1 MKQAKKEPVS
11 KCSDWLDDVGIDFC
25 KYVLAIAQIL
35 LFLVLIREKF
45 VGALFIFEQKTSN
58 SLI

>member
-1 MKQAKKEPVS
+1 VFFLYLIGLMTLES
-11 KCSDWLDDVGIDFC
+11 IFC
-25 KYVLAIAQIL
+25 KYELAIAQIL

-45 VGALFIFEQKTSN
+45 VGAPFIFEQKTNN